1 VQNRIEIQ
9 QMTHAERYIIESYSG
24 ILENLS
30 PTGKLEL
37 LEKLAK
43 SLKKNE
49 TKREKDFFKSFGAFG
64 SEKSTEEIIS
74 ELKETRQF
82 REKDLKF

>member
-1 VQNRIEIQ
+1 MQNRIEIQ

-24 ILENLS
+24 IFENLS

-43 SLKKNE
+43 SLKK
-49 TKREKDFFKSFGAFG
+49 D
-64 SEKSTEEIIS
+64 IIVMMY
-74 ELKETRQF
+74 LNVRKER
-82 REKDLKF
+82 